1 VKKTVRDVDVRGK
14 RVLLRVDFN
23 VPLQDGLITDDRRI
37 RAALPTIN
45 YLLEGGATVIAM
57 SHLGRPKGKVVQ
69 DLRLTP
75 VAARLADLLDRP
87 VTKLDDCV
95 GEAVENA
102 VAAVRPG
109 DVILLENVR
118 FHPEET
124 QNDPAFAR
132 QLAALADLYVN
143 DAFGA
148 AHRAHAS
155 VVGVAEHLPA
165 VAGFLMEKELAAL
178 GGALENPVQPFVAIL
193 GGAKIS
199 GKIEVIDNLL
209 PKVERLLIGG
219 GMANTFFKAQGYP
232 VGDSLVEDDALD
244 VAKET
249 LARGGEKLM
258 LPVDV
263 VIADAFDAKARS
275 RVVPA
280 DQVPD
285 GSAELAEVGSAELAE
300 VGSAELA
307 EVGWRIMDVGPETLK
322 RFADGLRQARTVV
335 WNGPMGV
342 FEFEKFAEG
351 TFALARLLAATDATT
366 IIGGGDSAAAIEQ
379 SGLAD
384 KMSHISTGGGA
395 SLEFL
400 AGKTLPGVAALD
412 DLG

>member
-1 VKKTVRDVDVRGK
+1 MKKTVRDIEVQGK

-23 VPLQDGLITDDRRI
+23 VPLQDGVITDDSRI

-45 YLLEGGATVIAM
+45 YLLEEDAIVIAM
-57 SHLGRPKGKVVQ
+57 SHLGRPKGKVVEA
-69 DLRLTP
+69 LRLTP
-75 VAARLADLLDRP
+75 VAARLADLLERP
-87 VTKLDDCV
+87 VAKLDDCV
-95 GEAVENA
+95 GAAVEQA
-102 VAAVRPG
+102 VAAAQPG

-118 FHPEET
+118 FHAGET
-124 QNDPAFAR
+124 SNDPEFAR
-132 QLAALADLYVN
+132 QLAALADVYVN

-148 AHRAHAS
+148 AHRVQAS
-155 VVGVAEHLPA
+155 VVGVADYLPA

-178 GGALENPVQPFVAIL
+178 GDALDNPAHPFVAIL
-193 GGAKIS
+193 GGAKVS

-219 GMANTFFKAQGYP
+219 GMANTFLKAQGYP

-244 VAKET
+244 IAQAAM
-249 LARGGEKLM
+249 ARGGDKLR

-263 VIADAFDAKARS
+263 VVANAFEPDAESK
-275 RVVPA
+275 VVPA

-285 GSAELAEVGSAELAE
+285 G
-300 VGSAELA
+300 
-307 EVGWRIMDVGPETLK
+307 WRIMDIGPETLEG
-322 RFADGLRQARTVV
+322 FGDVLRTARTVV

-342 FEFEKFAEG
+342 FEFEKFAQG
-351 TFALARLLAATDATT
+351 TNALARLLAEAEAIT

-379 SGLAD
+379 VGLAD

-412 DLG
+412 D